1 MVVRDIDLAKQDGH
15 RAYFP
20 GGSRELLD
28 EVPGVCGSPL
38 VVWGSGGTIL
48 LANQAALDL
57 IGLSAEEQ
65 IGRSLLDLGVVPR
78 HATGEIIAAFVD
90 GTLDRAR
97 TKVALSRPG
106 AEALAVW
113 AWSRSTK
120 LDGGPVVVSLVIP
133 ASDIGRLE
141 HDIAKPWRD
150 LAPIAVGVADGQ
162 WAVQTVSTETQD
174 IFGLPASECI
184 GLSLLALV
192 HPEDRASLSRLDW
205 DQIGP
210 VVPRSGL
217 RLARPGG
224 GWAKV
229 CLLVARPWGERDGRM
244 TFALAGAGGPA
255 TASVIDRVEELELR
269 LRRIGAEVR
278 TAGVFDDRGWS
289 AGRED
294 HPALGEISTR
304 QWEILDRLLS
314 GQRVP
319 TIAKE
324 LYLSRST
331 VRSHLAAIFRK
342 FGVHSQPELLD
353 LLRQRRECA

>member
-1 MVVRDIDLAKQDGH
+1 
-15 RAYFP
+15 
-20 GGSRELLD
+20 
-28 EVPGVCGSPL
+28 
-38 VVWGSGGTIL
+38 
-48 LANQAALDL
+48 
-57 IGLSAEEQ
+57 
-65 IGRSLLDLGVVPR
+65 
-78 HATGEIIAAFVD
+78 
-90 GTLDRAR
+90 
-97 TKVALSRPG
+97 
-106 AEALAVW
+106 
-113 AWSRSTK
+113 
-120 LDGGPVVVSLVIP
+120 LVIP
-133 ASDIGRLE
+133 ATDVGHLE

-150 LAPIAVGVADGQ
+150 LAPIVVGVADGQ
-162 WAVQTVSTETQD
+162 WVVRSVSAETGD
-174 IFGLPASECI
+174 IFGVPASECI
-184 GLSLLALV
+184 GLSLLVLV

-205 DQIGP
+205 DQMGR
-210 VVPRSGL
+210 VVSRSGI

-224 GWAKV
+224 GWAKM
-229 CLLVARPWGERDGRM
+229 CLLVGRPWGRRDGRM

-255 TASVIDRVEELELR
+255 TASVIDRVAELELR

-278 TAGVFDDRGWS
+278 TAGVDLGRS
-289 AGRED
+289 AGPED
-294 HPALGEISTR
+294 HPALGEISAR